1 MKIVQTLSKKLRLLA
16 AFAAIVT
23 VSASA
28 TAGAAFATGPG
39 DPSFFNVPK
48 NSPQKVC
55 YKQLGGP
62 GWKGLGFKHLNHC
75 LRYVTT
81 PPPQEKADCNGGWWF
96 VYGFN
101 SNAECK
107 AWVVAHGGGGY
118 DGNTDDDF

>member
-1 MKIVQTLSKKLRLLA
+1 MRIVQTLSKKLRLFAAFTVIATVGATSTVGA
-16 AFAAIVT
+16 AFAA
-23 VSASA
+23 S
-28 TAGAAFATGPG
+28 
-39 DPSFFNVPK
+39 PSFFDVPK

-81 PPPQEKADCNGGWWF
+81 PPPEEKADCNGGWWF

-118 DGNTDDDF
+118 DGDMEDDF